1 MSYSISVRGVDRTAI
16 KDAIAKELDEQTEGH
31 KFHRMDKKHVL
42 KAVNAFVDLHA
53 APGENEQL
61 VVNVS
66 GAIGGEWG
74 QGRKAVKIVRSAHLT
89 INVRVASVD
98 V

>member
-1 MSYSISVRGVDRTAI
+1 
-16 KDAIAKELDEQTEGH
+16 
-31 KFHRMDKKHVL
+31 MDKKHVL

-66 GAIGGEWG
+66 GAIGGD
-74 QGRKAVKIVRSAHLT
+74 
-89 INVRVASVD
+89 VD